1 MKDNAG
7 LIRYKEKDYKVV
19 FNLNVM
25 EAIQEEYGTID
36 KWADLTSGAN
46 QEVNIK
52 ALKFGYTQ
60 ALNEALSIEAEE
72 NGTEYKPVTP
82 AFVGRMLTDIGI
94 ENMAKTLQD
103 TVIESTKTDEDG
115 KNE

>member
-7 LIRYKEKDYKVV
+7 TVTYKEKEYKVV

-36 KWADLTSGAN
+36 KWTELTSGTD

-60 ALNEALSIEAEE
+60 MLNEALSIEAEE
-72 NGTEYKPVTP
+72 KGEEYKPLTP
-82 AFVGRMLTDIGI
+82 AFVGRMLTDIGL
-94 ENMAKTLQD
+94 ENMTKTLQN
-103 TVIESTKTDEDG
+103 TVIESTKTDEG
-115 KNE
+115 KNA

>member
-7 LIRYKEKDYKVV
+7 KITYKEKEYKVV

-36 KWADLTSGAN
+36 KWTELTSGAN

-52 ALKFGYTQ
+52 ALKFGYREM
-60 ALNEALSIEAEE
+60 LNEGLSIEAEE
-72 NGTEYKPVTP
+72 KGEEYKPVTP
-82 AFVGRMLTDIGI
+82 AFVGRMLTDIGLD
-94 ENMAKTLQD
+94 NMTKTLQE
-103 TVIESTKTDEDG
+103 TVIESTKTDEG
-115 KNE
+115 KNA

>member
-7 LIRYKEKDYKVV
+7 KITYKEKEYKVV

-25 EAIQEEYGTID
+25 EAIQDEYGTID
-36 KWADLTSGAN
+36 KWTELTSGAD
-46 QEVNIK
+46 QEVNVK

-60 ALNEALSIEAEE
+60 MLNEGLSIEAEE
-72 NGTEYKPVTP
+72 KGEEYKPLSS
-82 AFVGRMLTDIGI
+82 AFVGRMLTDIGLD
-94 ENMAKTLQD
+94 NMTKTLQE
-103 TVIESTKTDEDG
+103 TVVESTKTDEG